1 MRRLGF
7 LIPCLAILLTACN
20 EEVMTGPSELD
31 STQTGMVTFTLSADM
46 RNDVV
51 QVKSS
56 TEEIPVDEFW
66 VEIFNASQTR
76 IFCEKYVDAKDTTLF
91 LNSGEYSLLATY
103 GLENGVGFDK
113 PFYKAEKDFTVGPQ
127 EITDLSLT
135 AKLANVKVAV
145 KFDENLGNKLS
156 YDEYWAVVR
165 NNGKKLRFNPKETRA
180 GYIPAGEL
188 EFVLVVKING
198 EYRQYVHPAATYN
211 PNDFVT
217 FDVKAGLLDGN
228 VTIKVLVDDTVE
240 MIEVEEVEVPVENIL
255 PIEEPMIFSQG
266 FDGENTIRY
275 TEGKAEHLGEV
286 WISAAAEG
294 VISSA
299 TLSLDCDALGLPAS
313 VDLVNADASVIASL
327 EAKGIWWKFNDDK
340 TSLAISLTDA
350 YNDHFAKIGY
360 VGYDA
365 TAQKCLPVAQIG
377 LSIEAASGHVKS
389 AEDSFTVIAEPNAAT
404 GAFSWNDYDVWA
416 WKIVDP
422 KLTLGE
428 GSFNKT
434 KIQYSLDGS
443 SWNDLQTVTS
453 ANHLMGTIE
462 GLTPGTTYHLRAMY
476 DGWLEVAPSVNF
488 TTESAQQVGNAGFEE
503 WTDGIIT
510 YKSTGGTIGGGNHDI
525 EWYEPESWWAT
536 NGRTSMSS
544 GGNGWVSNYY
554 IKSCPCAASSI
565 DYTSEPYSAHI
576 YVVCVGETAS
586 DSTHDPIIVGPAPKY
601 VGELFIGESNDDGS
615 VKSTG
620 HAFSSRPS
628 GLKFKYKYIPNGSE
642 VFQVTCRIE
651 GAEGEIASATVN
663 GSSSSAWKEMSVP
676 INYTDVSQ
684 FASKI
689 FISFKA
695 TTSSEPGITD
705 KKTFELGGTNRT
717 THMGS
722 SLRIDDVELVY

>member
-56 TEEIPVDEFW
+56 TEEISVDEFW

-240 MIEVEEVEVPVENIL
+240 VIEVEEVEVPVENIL

-327 EAKGIWWKFNDDK
+327 EEKGIWWKFNDDK

-389 AEDSFTVIAEPNAAT
+389 AEDSFTVIAETNAAT

-453 ANHLMGTIE
+453 ANHSMGTIE

-476 DGWLEVAPSVNF
+476 DGWLEVAPPVSF

-503 WTDGIIT
+503 WTTETWAFEEQTGITSTTTVYQDWWRPYGSSGNWWDVNSKKSMPSLIT
-510 YKSTGGTIGGGNHDI
+510 AWTSNEIKCFPIAAYSTDAHGGSKSAMIYTINVGNANTSYTAVGDDYIGEVFIGTADDSGNHSSEGYAFASRPSAVSFYYKYSPRNNETFSVYACLKD
-525 EWYEPESWWAT
+525 
-536 NGRTSMSS
+536 SS
-544 GGNGWVSNYY
+544 GNVIAEAQNTGSSASGWTLFTLPLDYSKTNV
-554 IKSCPCAASSI
+554 KASSI
-565 DYTSEPYSAHI
+565 YMIFKAS
-576 YVVCVGETAS
+576 TAS
-586 DSTHDPIIVGPAPKY
+586 NPDIKTGTTLNVAGNDVKAHFGST
-601 VGELFIGESNDDGS
+601 
-615 VKSTG
+615 
-620 HAFSSRPS
+620 
-628 GLKFKYKYIPNGSE
+628 
-642 VFQVTCRIE
+642 
-651 GAEGEIASATVN
+651 
-663 GSSSSAWKEMSVP
+663 
-676 INYTDVSQ
+676 
-684 FASKI
+684 
-689 FISFKA
+689 
-695 TTSSEPGITD
+695 
-705 KKTFELGGTNRT
+705 
-717 THMGS
+717 
-722 SLRIDDVELVY
+722 LRIDDVKLVY